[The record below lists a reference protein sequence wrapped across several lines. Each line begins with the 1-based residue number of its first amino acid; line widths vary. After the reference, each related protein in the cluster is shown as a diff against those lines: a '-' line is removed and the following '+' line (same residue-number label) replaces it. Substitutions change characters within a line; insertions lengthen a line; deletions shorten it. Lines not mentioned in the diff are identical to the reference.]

1 MSVLVVGGAS
11 GIGAAVVQQYSD
23 SGVEALVWDVRG
35 ETDVV
40 CDVTDPAGVD
50 VALAQVRQMGGPP
63 TEVTVTAGIGH
74 SGRLT
79 DVDADAWDRVMAV
92 NAKGPWL
99 VMRGIARMLRQE
111 GLEGS
116 IIAISSVSAR
126 IPDRLMGVYCASKA
140 ALSMV
145 VRVAAAE
152 WAPDIR
158 VNAIAPGVTATPM
171 LGPVSMD
178 RGWLEDVSRRTAMG
192 RIGTAAEIATA
203 VLALHRLG
211 WVTGQVLEVDG
222 GLGLHS
228 PIEPEGPLQMRSHL
242 AASRREQ
249 PPQMR

>member
-11 GIGAAVVQQYSD
+11 GIGAAVVEQYSA
-23 SGVEALVWDVRG
+23 SGLEALVWDVRG
-35 ETDVV
+35 EADIV
-40 CDVTDPAGVD
+40 CDVTDPVGVD
-50 VALAQVRQMGGPP
+50 AALAQVRELGGPP

-74 SGRLT
+74 SGRLV
-79 DVDADAWDRVMAV
+79 DVDSDGWDRVMAV

-116 IIAISSVSAR
+116 IVAISSVSAR

-152 WAPDIR
+152 WAPAIR

-171 LGPVSMD
+171 LGPVATD
-178 RGWLEDVSRRTAMG
+178 DGWLKDVSRRTAMG

-228 PIEPEGPLQMRSHL
+228 PIEPEGPLQMRSQL
-242 AASRREQ
+242 TE
-249 PPQMR
+249 

>member
-1 MSVLVVGGAS
+1 
-11 GIGAAVVQQYSD
+11 
-23 SGVEALVWDVRG
+23 
-35 ETDVV
+35 
-40 CDVTDPAGVD
+40 
-50 VALAQVRQMGGPP
+50 
-63 TEVTVTAGIGH
+63 
-74 SGRLT
+74 
-79 DVDADAWDRVMAV
+79 
-92 NAKGPWL
+92 GPWL
-99 VMRGIARMLRQE
+99 VMCGIARMLRQE

-152 WAPDIR
+152 WAPAVR

-171 LGPVSMD
+171 LGPVAMD
-178 RGWLEDVSRRTAMG
+178 DGWLKDVSRRTAMG

-228 PIEPEGPLQMRSHL
+228 PIEPEGPLLMRSHL
-242 AASRREQ
+242 AESG
-249 PPQMR
+249 